1 MQLAPG
7 KAREAARVIA
17 KIPGVKMAHAVTG
30 PFDVIAF
37 AEVSDLAELSD
48 LVLARVQNVKGVEKT
63 QTAVAVMPADEPRRR
78 SLRPN
83 PRSKKRA
90 RKV

>member
-7 KAREAARVIA
+7 KAKDAARAIS
-17 KIPGVKMAHAVTG
+17 KIPGVRMAHAVTG

-37 AEVSDLAELSD
+37 AEVSDLAELSE

-63 QTAVAVMPADEPRRR
+63 QTAVAVMPAGEPRGR
-78 SLRPN
+78 SLQRN
-83 PRSKKRA
+83 PRSKRRGREA
-90 RKV
+90 